1 MPSLQKTKNK
11 KSFQRIA
18 IPKTMTRDIQKLFHE
33 KWMKS
38 LSVANSATEK
48 NAVKIKKKTLQKN
61 EHHLSLPSNNKIHQV
76 VSHEMFMNK
85 KKIISCYNLS
95 IQVIFKSNAL
105 SQ

>member
-1 MPSLQKTKNK
+1 MKKGGNEKNDNDIQRCLLCRKQKIK

-61 EHHLSLPSNNKIHQV
+61 EHHLSLPSNNKIH
-76 VSHEMFMNK
+76 
-85 KKIISCYNLS
+85 
-95 IQVIFKSNAL
+95 
-105 SQ
+105 